1 MDRKDGKYAS
11 TPIWKLVSGF
21 DNQDIPVYFDRQ
33 ALSTDNDQ
41 FGASQLNFYPQQAA
55 TLPGANYQE
64 NPLPKNR
71 GYDIPAIGIGFATNA
86 LLEQPGDSIG
96 LVSLLNDAINSR
108 LLLET
113 NQRDKLLNR
122 HLVEMVDLRTMD
134 YDVLGTDDAGTDDGL
149 ARLVQLP
156 VFRTLRLAEP
166 ISFDPRESFDI
177 NLKFADDSGIPSDSE
192 WNTFGQGPI
201 EMVVAMQVSFDN

>member
-1 MDRKDGKYAS
+1 MDRKEGKYAS
-11 TPIWKLVSGF
+11 TPVWKLVRGF

-33 ALSTDNDQ
+33 ALSTDNED
-41 FGASQLNFYPQQAA
+41 FSASQLNFYPQQAA
-55 TLPGANYQE
+55 TLPQANYQE

-96 LVSLLNDAINSR
+96 LVSMVNHFFNSR

-113 NQRDKLLNR
+113 NQREKLLNR
-122 HLVEMVDLRTMD
+122 HIVEMLDLRTMG

-149 ARLVQLP
+149 ARMVQFP
-156 VFRTLRLAEP
+156 IFRTLRLPEP

-177 NLKFADDSGIPSDSE
+177 NLKFHDDAGIPSDSE
-192 WNTFGQGPI
+192 WSTFGQGPAEVI
-201 EMVVAMQVSFDN
+201 VAMQVSFDN